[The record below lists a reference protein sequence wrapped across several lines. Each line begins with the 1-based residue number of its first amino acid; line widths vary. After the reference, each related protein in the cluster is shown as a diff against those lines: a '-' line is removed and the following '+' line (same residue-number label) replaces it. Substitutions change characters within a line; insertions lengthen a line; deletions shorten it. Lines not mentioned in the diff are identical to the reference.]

1 MDVGIISITI
11 IQDWSERFLKKQKK
25 SNVAYLPTDFA
36 KEQYA
41 NYAKQQ
47 RQVIYRRR
55 RLFVIFAVAAVVA
68 ILFGISLLRD
78 FSRLHQLETYQDKT
92 IVQKAETDQQITS
105 LKKDVAL
112 LEDDDYVAKLAR
124 SRYFYSKEGEI
135 NFRLPDSV
143 TQSQEETTK

>member
-1 MDVGIISITI
+1 MDVGIISIKI

>member
-78 FSRLHQLETYQDKT
+78 FSRLHQLEIYQDKT

>member
-1 MDVGIISITI
+1 M
-11 IQDWSERFLKKQKK
+11 KKQKK

-68 ILFGISLLRD
+68 ILFGISFLRD

>member
-1 MDVGIISITI
+1 M
-11 IQDWSERFLKKQKK
+11 
-25 SNVAYLPTDFA
+25 PTDFA

-55 RLFVIFAVAAVVA
+55 RLFVIFAVAAIVA
-68 ILFGISLLRD
+68 ILFGISLFRD
-78 FSRLHQLETYQDKT
+78 FSRLHQLETYQATKVVEKKD
-92 IVQKAETDQQITS
+92 TDQQITS

-124 SRYFYSKEGEI
+124 SRYFYSKEDEI
-135 NFRLPDSV
+135 NFRLPDEV
-143 TQSQEETTK
+143 TQSEEETTK

>member
-1 MDVGIISITI
+1 M
-11 IQDWSERFLKKQKK
+11 KKQKK